1 MVSYLRAIAPSS
13 LTYNVGTMSSLARL
27 DTLFGPQLP
36 GHFDFTLCF
45 EHVMLWL
52 VPAGIV
58 ILATPLYFNKAVRAQ
73 RQVQPGI
80 LLWVKLACVLA
91 LVAIQ
96 ASNIALW
103 HKTEYFHS
111 EVTVAASAMSLAAS
125 ICTFGIVAITHTYAL
140 QPSAFLSVFF
150 SITMLFDIAMTRSYF
165 LRGSLSA
172 IAVSQVCV
180 VILKL
185 MLIVLEEVPKRGL
198 YRSQYMRSAVSA
210 ETASGFWN
218 RSLFLWLNPLLYF
231 GWFHTLTA
239 DNLPNIADELLSE
252 KLFDQFVPYW
262 AQVSK
267 ISKRALAIALF
278 RTLTWQLIQV
288 LLPRLAFIGATIAQ
302 PFLLLRTVQ
311 AVSTGN
317 VDRSTAGGLIGAT
330 ALIYCGLAVRNNTRE
345 KRIVSILTIALLNL
359 QITRALYE
367 HWEYRVITST
377 RGILVVAIYDKLLRL
392 RSEDLENS
400 AALTLMSTDVEGSGQ
415 IVQLAYESW
424 SCVIQLG
431 LGIWFLYRFIGPAC
445 FLIVVPVFATFVGSI
460 IAGKMIATTRTA
472 TNAET
477 QKRVAATSNIL
488 AQMKSVKGM
497 GLSSALSAC
506 IEEKRKLEINTAMRE
521 RYSVLWVFGFGAIN
535 YTVTPAIVIAGAYF
549 WTRADNPMSVA
560 ELFTVIAI
568 LSLSTGPLISLFRSI
583 NGWAA
588 GFASIGRIFDYLV
601 QEELQDP
608 RDTPKGVDVPAST
621 EKVSSSPPRSP
632 FAVQLN
638 CVSVT
643 SPTTGPVL
651 KDVTLAIPWGS
662 LCMVW
667 GPISCGKSTFL
678 KLLLGEVTLNSGS
691 IAVGSKIIAYCSQ
704 ECWIPNCTVRQ
715 AIIGQLKFNESR
727 YREIVRACTLDV
739 DLAELPDGDQTQT
752 GSGGCNLSGG
762 QRQRLSLARAA
773 YAQEQIMVVDDI
785 FSSVDPETAAAIFG
799 NLFGPEGMVRQWNCT
814 VIMSTNRLELLDYA
828 NQVYQFGKNGRV
840 ELQSDD
846 WEAASVASDRS
857 GHASNAEDEDDGQ
870 QHAVRNEDTEPP
882 QIKVK
887 DEENEGEYLRN
898 VKAGDLSLYSYFLS
912 SAGIFPILGWTLL
925 AMIAAVGEWA
935 PVIFLRIWYGRN
947 PSNPYYFIGYAGCAM
962 FCVIFNITSSAFYF
976 TFVYKKITKEIHR
989 KLLLATM
996 GATPQYLN
1004 ETDSGVLLNRFS
1016 QDISLITRR
1025 LSLLAN
1031 QFMFL
1036 TFTTLLEIA
1045 IIAAGSVYSM
1055 PVMLL
1060 LTVVLFLT
1068 QLYYLRTSRQLRQL
1082 ELESSSAIFTHF
1094 TESNEGIHHIRSF
1107 NWQESYR
1114 QKLYAKLDRSQKPTY
1129 LLYCIQRWLTLS
1141 MDIMSAVASI
1151 VLIGVVTT
1159 LPGKT
1164 SNAAVGLA
1172 MLSLMGFSGTATVY
1186 VQLWTSFETALGAVR
1201 RIKQFVMSTP
1211 QEQDALSGPSPPIN
1225 WPSAGKIDF
1234 NTLTATYR
1242 TTDGGEHKAID
1253 NATVTIRA
1261 GHKIGIMG
1269 RTGSGKSTV
1278 LSAMLRLVNCTGS
1291 ISIDGHDIRMVPREF
1306 LRSKI
1311 TTITQDGLR
1320 LKASL
1325 RFNLFPFE
1333 SEKPSDD
1340 DMIGV
1345 LQDVQLWTHVHL
1357 NGGLDADYS
1366 SMRFSS
1372 GQKQLMFLARGI
1384 LHQAKTGNKI
1394 VMIDEVTSSLA
1405 LDTEDDIQ
1413 ALIDECFEGCTII
1426 LVSHRM
1432 ESFNTVD
1439 GVLKFDSGRLCNV
1452 LRRRS
1457 NGDLVEVKDV

>member
-1 MVSYLRAIAPSS
+1 MTR
-13 LTYNVGTMSSLARL
+13 GTLNALAAL
-27 DTLFGPQLP
+27 QFCVVVLK
-36 GHFDFTLCF
+36 
-45 EHVMLWL
+45 L
-52 VPAGIV
+52 VLI
-58 ILATPLYFNKAVRAQ
+58 ILA
-73 RQVQPGI
+73 
-80 LLWVKLACVLA
+80 
-91 LVAIQ
+91 
-96 ASNIALW
+96 
-103 HKTEYFHS
+103 
-111 EVTVAASAMSLAAS
+111 
-125 ICTFGIVAITHTYAL
+125 
-140 QPSAFLSVFF
+140 
-150 SITMLFDIAMTRSYF
+150 
-165 LRGSLSA
+165 
-172 IAVSQVCV
+172 
-180 VILKL
+180 
-185 MLIVLEEVPKRGL
+185 EVPKRGL
-198 YRSQYMRSAVSA
+198 YRSQLRRSAVSA
-210 ETASGFWN
+210 ETASGFWK
-218 RSLFLWLNPLLYF
+218 RSLFLWLNPISYH

-239 DNLPNIADELLSE
+239 DNLPNIADELRSE

-267 ISKRALAIALF
+267 TSKRALTIALF
-278 RTLTWQLIQV
+278 RALTWELIQV

-311 AVSTGN
+311 V
-317 VDRSTAGGLIGAT
+317 
-330 ALIYCGLAVRNNTRE
+330 
-345 KRIVSILTIALLNL
+345 
-359 QITRALYE
+359 ITRALYE

-377 RGILVVAIYDKLLRL
+377 RGILVVAIYNKLLRL

-400 AALTLMSTDVEGSGQ
+400 VAHTLMSMDVEGSGQ
-415 IVQLAYESW
+415 VVQLAYESW

-445 FLIVVPVFATFVGSI
+445 FLILIPIFV
-460 IAGKMIATTRTA
+460 
-472 TNAET
+472 
-477 QKRVAATSNIL
+477 
-488 AQMKSVKGM
+488 KSVKGM
-497 GLSSALSAC
+497 GLSSALSAY
-506 IEEKRKLEINTAMRE
+506 IEGKRKLEIDTAMRE

-568 LSLSTGPLISLFRSI
+568 LSLCTGPLICLFRSI

-588 GFASIGRIFDYLV
+588 GFASLGRIYDYLV

-608 RDTPKGVDVPAST
+608 RDTPKGVDAPVST
-621 EKVSSSPPRSP
+621 AKVSSSPFRSP

-651 KDVTLAIPWGS
+651 KEVTLAIPWGS
-662 LCMVW
+662 LSMVW

-691 IAVGSKIIAYCSQ
+691 IAVGSKIIAYCGQ
-704 ECWIPNCTVRQ
+704 ECWIPNCTVQQ

-727 YREIVRACTLDV
+727 YREVVRACALDV

-752 GSGGCNLSGG
+752 GSGGCNLRGG

-828 NQVYQFGKNGRV
+828 NQVYQFDKNGRV

-857 GHASNAEDEDDGQ
+857 GHASNDEDEDDGQ

-882 QIKVK
+882 QIKAK
-887 DEENEGEYLRN
+887 NEENESEPLRN
-898 VKAGDLSLYSYFLS
+898 VKTGNLALYSYFLS

-925 AMIAAVGEWA
+925 VMIAAVGEWS
-935 PVIFLRIWYGRN
+935 PVIFLRIWYGRD
-947 PSNPYYFIGYAGCAM
+947 PRNPYYFVGYAGCAI
-962 FCVIFNITSSAFYF
+962 FCVIFNISSSAFYF

-1004 ETDSGVLLNRFS
+1004 ETDSGVLLH
-1016 QDISLITRR
+1016 
-1025 LSLLAN
+1025 
-1031 QFMFL
+1031 
-1036 TFTTLLEIA
+1036 
-1045 IIAAGSVYSM
+1045 
-1055 PVMLL
+1055 
-1060 LTVVLFLT
+1060 
-1068 QLYYLRTSRQLRQL
+1068 RQLRQL

-1094 TESNEGIHHIRSF
+1094 TESNDGIHHIRSF

-1186 VQLWTSFETALGAVR
+1186 VQLWTSFETAFGAVR

-1234 NTLTATYR
+1234 NALTATYR

-1278 LSAMLRLVNCTGS
+1278 LSAMLRLVDCTGS
-1291 ISIDGHDIRMVPREF
+1291 ISIDGHDIRRVPHEF

-1325 RFNLFPFE
+1325 RFNLFPFD
-1333 SEKPSDD
+1333 SEKPSDE
-1340 DMIGV
+1340 DMIGT
-1345 LQDVQLWTHVHL
+1345 LQDVQLWTHVRL

-1372 GQKQLMFLARGI
+1372 GQKQLMFLARAI

-1413 ALIDECFEGCTII
+1413 ALIDESFEGCTII

-1457 NGDLVEVKDV
+1457 NGDLVEVKDL

>member
-1 MVSYLRAIAPSS
+1 MP
-13 LTYNVGTMSSLARL
+13 SLARL

-36 GHFDFTLCF
+36 GHFDFILF
-45 EHVMLWL
+45 VEHVMLWL

-80 LLWVKLACVLA
+80 LLWVKLACALA
-91 LVAIQ
+91 LVVIQ
-96 ASNIALW
+96 ASNIVLW
-103 HKTEYFHS
+103 HKTDYFHS
-111 EVTVAASAMSLAAS
+111 EVTVAASAMSLVAS
-125 ICTFGIVAITHTYAL
+125 ICTFAIVAIAHTYSL

-150 SITMLFDIAMTRSYF
+150 SITMLFDITMTRGTPNTLAALQF
-165 LRGSLSA
+165 
-172 IAVSQVCV
+172 CV
-180 VILKL
+180 VVLKL
-185 MLIVLEEVPKRGL
+185 VLIILAEVPKRGL
-198 YRSQYMRSAVSA
+198 YRSQLMRSAVSA
-210 ETASGFWN
+210 ETASGFWK
-218 RSLFLWLNPLLYF
+218 RSLFLWLNPLSYH
-231 GWFHTLTA
+231 GWFHDLTA
-239 DNLPNIADELLSE
+239 DNLPNIADELRSE

-267 ISKRALAIALF
+267 NSKRALTIALS
-278 RTLTWQLIQV
+278 RALTWELIQV

-311 AVSTGN
+311 VVSSGN

-330 ALIYCGLAVRNNTRE
+330 ALIYCGLA
-345 KRIVSILTIALLNL
+345 
-359 QITRALYE
+359 ITRALYE

-377 RGILVVAIYDKLLRL
+377 RGILVVAIYNKLLRL

-400 AALTLMSTDVEGSGQ
+400 AAHTLMSMDVEGSGQ
-415 IVQLAYESW
+415 VVQLAYESW

-431 LGIWFLYRFIGPAC
+431 LGIWSLYRFIGPAC
-445 FLIVVPVFATFVGSI
+445 FLILVPIFATFVGSI
-460 IAGKMIATTRTA
+460 ITGKIIATTRTA

-497 GLSSALSAC
+497 GLSSALSAY
-506 IEEKRKLEINTAMRE
+506 IEGKRKLEIDTAMRE

-568 LSLSTGPLISLFRSI
+568 LSLCTGPLISLFRSI

-588 GFASIGRIFDYLV
+588 GFASLGRIYDYLV
-601 QEELQDP
+601 QEELQDF
-608 RDTPKGVDVPAST
+608 RDTPKGVNAPVST
-621 EKVSSSPPRSP
+621 AKVSSSPFRSP

-651 KDVTLAIPWGS
+651 KEVTLAIPWGS
-662 LCMVW
+662 LSMVW

-704 ECWIPNCTVRQ
+704 ECWIPNCTVQQ

-727 YREIVRACTLDV
+727 YREVVRACALDV

-752 GSGGCNLSGG
+752 GSGGCNLRGG
-762 QRQRLSLARAA
+762 QRQRLSLARVA

-799 NLFGPEGMVRQWNCT
+799 NLFGLEGMVRQWNCT

-828 NQVYQFGKNGRV
+828 NQVYQFDKNGRV

-857 GHASNAEDEDDGQ
+857 GHASNDEDEDDGQ

-882 QIKVK
+882 QIKAK
-887 DEENEGEYLRN
+887 DEENEGEPLRN
-898 VKAGDLSLYSYFLS
+898 VKTGDLSLYSYFLS

-925 AMIAAVGEWA
+925 VMIAAVGEWS
-935 PVIFLRIWYGRN
+935 PV
-947 PSNPYYFIGYAGCAM
+947 
-962 FCVIFNITSSAFYF
+962 
-976 TFVYKKITKEIHR
+976 H
-989 KLLLATM
+989 
-996 GATPQYLN
+996 
-1004 ETDSGVLLNRFS
+1004 VL
-1016 QDISLITRR
+1016 
-1025 LSLLAN
+1025 
-1031 QFMFL
+1031 
-1036 TFTTLLEIA
+1036 
-1045 IIAAGSVYSM
+1045 
-1055 PVMLL
+1055 
-1060 LTVVLFLT
+1060 
-1068 QLYYLRTSRQLRQL
+1068 QLRQL
-1082 ELESSSAIFTHF
+1082 EVESSSAIFTHF
-1094 TESNEGIHHIRSF
+1094 TETNDGIHHIRSF

-1186 VQLWTSFETALGAVR
+1186 VQLWTSFETAFGAVR

-1234 NTLTATYR
+1234 NALTATYR

-1278 LSAMLRLVNCTGS
+1278 LSAMLRLVDCTGS
-1291 ISIDGHDIRMVPREF
+1291 ISIDGHDIRRVPHEF

-1325 RFNLFPFE
+1325 RFNLFPFD
-1333 SEKPSDD
+1333 SEKPSDE
-1340 DMIGV
+1340 DMIGT
-1345 LQDVQLWTHVHL
+1345 LQDVQLWTHVRL

-1439 GVLKFDSGRLCNV
+1439 GVLKFDSDIKADNIMFSIKDLSVFTEFEEEEMNNPCPRKEIWDIFEGKQLFYAVDPEHKAYRRRAHLAEITALLGPPPKDILTRGRLASKFFSDQSTYAAGID
-1452 LRRRS
+1452 LPISTSLEEQETLLTGDDKKQFLEFMRKMLQWSPEQRS
-1457 NGDLVEVKDV
+1457 TAKELFQDAWLQERS

>member
-1 MVSYLRAIAPSS
+1 
-13 LTYNVGTMSSLARL
+13 MSSLARL

-36 GHFDFTLCF
+36 GHFDFILF
-45 EHVMLWL
+45 VEHVMLWL

-80 LLWVKLACVLA
+80 LLWVKLACALA
-91 LVAIQ
+91 LVVIQ
-96 ASNIALW
+96 AGNIVLW
-103 HKTEYFHS
+103 HKTDYFHS
-111 EVTVAASAMSLAAS
+111 EVTVAASAMSLVAS
-125 ICTFGIVAITHTYAL
+125 ICTFAIVAIAHTYSL

-150 SITMLFDIAMTRSYF
+150 SMTMLFDITMTRGTPNTLAALQS
-165 LRGSLSA
+165 
-172 IAVSQVCV
+172 CV
-180 VILKL
+180 VVLKL
-185 MLIVLEEVPKRGL
+185 VLIILAEVPKRGL
-198 YRSQYMRSAVSA
+198 YRSQLMRSAVSA
-210 ETASGFWN
+210 ETASSFWK
-218 RSLFLWLNPLLYF
+218 RSLFLWLNPISYH

-239 DNLPNIADELLSE
+239 DNLPNIADELRSE
-252 KLFDQFVPYW
+252 KLFDQFVPCW

-267 ISKRALAIALF
+267 TSKHALTIALF
-278 RTLTWQLIQV
+278 RALTWELIQV

-311 AVSTGN
+311 VVSSGN

-330 ALIYCGLAVRNNTRE
+330 ALIYCGLA
-345 KRIVSILTIALLNL
+345 
-359 QITRALYE
+359 ITRALYE

-377 RGILVVAIYDKLLRL
+377 RGILVVAIYNKLLRL
-392 RSEDLENS
+392 RNEDLENS
-400 AALTLMSTDVEGSGQ
+400 AAHTLMSMDVEGSGQ
-415 IVQLAYESW
+415 VVQLAYESW

-445 FLIVVPVFATFVGSI
+445 FLILIPIF
-460 IAGKMIATTRTA
+460 
-472 TNAET
+472 ET

-497 GLSSALSAC
+497 GLSSALSAY
-506 IEEKRKLEINTAMRE
+506 IEGKRKLEIDIAMRE

-568 LSLSTGPLISLFRSI
+568 LSLCTGPLICLFRSI

-588 GFASIGRIFDYLV
+588 GFASLGRIYDYLV

-608 RDTPKGVDVPAST
+608 RDTPKGVDAPVST
-621 EKVSSSPPRSP
+621 AKVSSSPFRSP
-632 FAVQLN
+632 LAVQLN

-651 KDVTLAIPWGS
+651 KEVTLAIPWGS
-662 LCMVW
+662 LSMVW

-704 ECWIPNCTVRQ
+704 ECWIPNCTVQQ
-715 AIIGQLKFNESR
+715 AIIGQLNFNESR
-727 YREIVRACTLDV
+727 YREVVRACALDV

-752 GSGGCNLSGG
+752 GSGGCNLRGG

-799 NLFGPEGMVRQWNCT
+799 NLFGLEGMVRQWNCT

-828 NQVYQFGKNGRV
+828 NQVYQFDKNGRV

-846 WEAASVASDRS
+846 WEAASVASDGS
-857 GHASNAEDEDDGQ
+857 GHASNDEDEDDGQ

-882 QIKVK
+882 QIKAK
-887 DEENEGEYLRN
+887 DEENEGEPLRN
-898 VKAGDLSLYSYFLS
+898 VKTGDLSLYSYFLS

-925 AMIAAVGEWA
+925 VMIAAVGEWS
-935 PVIFLRIWYGRN
+935 PVIFLRIWYGRD
-947 PSNPYYFIGYAGCAM
+947 PRNPYYFVGYAGCAI
-962 FCVIFNITSSAFYF
+962 FCVIFNISSSAFYF

-989 KLLLATM
+989 KLLLVTM
-996 GATPQYLN
+996 GISMKPTPGFCSIAVAT
-1004 ETDSGVLLNRFS
+1004 DDVGVNLAAVTFS
-1016 QDISLITRR
+1016 
-1025 LSLLAN
+1025 
-1031 QFMFL
+1031 
-1036 TFTTLLEIA
+1036 TLLEVA

-1055 PVMLL
+1055 PIMLL

-1094 TESNEGIHHIRSF
+1094 TESNDGIHHIRSF

-1114 QKLYAKLDRSQKPTY
+1114 QKLYARLDRSQKPTY

-1186 VQLWTSFETALGAVR
+1186 VQLWTSFETAFGAVR
-1201 RIKQFVMSTP
+1201 RIKQFVLSTP

-1234 NTLTATYR
+1234 NALTATYR
-1242 TTDGGEHKAID
+1242 TTDGGEHKAIA

-1278 LSAMLRLVNCTGS
+1278 LSAMLRLVDCTGS
-1291 ISIDGHDIRMVPREF
+1291 ISIDGHDIRRVPHEF

-1325 RFNLFPFE
+1325 RFNLFPFD

-1340 DMIGV
+1340 DMIGT
-1345 LQDVQLWTHVHL
+1345 LQDVKLWTHVRL

-1372 GQKQLMFLARGI
+1372 GQKQLMFLARAI

-1457 NGDLVEVKDV
+1457 NGDLVEVKHL

>member
-1 MVSYLRAIAPSS
+1 
-13 LTYNVGTMSSLARL
+13 MSSLASL

-36 GHFDFTLCF
+36 GHFDFILF
-45 EHVMLWL
+45 VEHVMLWL
-52 VPAGIV
+52 VPAGVV

-80 LLWVKLACVLA
+80 LLWVKLACALA

-96 ASNIALW
+96 ASNIVLW
-103 HKTEYFHS
+103 HKKDYFHS
-111 EVTVAASAMSLAAS
+111 EVTVAASAMSLVAS
-125 ICTFGIVAITHTYAL
+125 ICTFAIVAIAHTYSL
-140 QPSAFLSVFF
+140 QPSALLSGFF
-150 SITMLFDIAMTRSYF
+150 SITMLFDITMTRGTLNALAALQF
-165 LRGSLSA
+165 
-172 IAVSQVCV
+172 CV
-180 VILKL
+180 VVLKL
-185 MLIVLEEVPKRGL
+185 VLIILAEVPKRGL
-198 YRSQYMRSAVSA
+198 YRSQLRRSAVSA
-210 ETASGFWN
+210 ETASGFWK
-218 RSLFLWLNPLLYF
+218 RSLFLWLNPISYH

-239 DNLPNIADELLSE
+239 DNLPNIADELRSE

-267 ISKRALAIALF
+267 TSKRALTIALF
-278 RTLTWQLIQV
+278 RALTWELIQV

-311 AVSTGN
+311 VVSSGN

-330 ALIYCGLAVRNNTRE
+330 ALIYCGLA
-345 KRIVSILTIALLNL
+345 
-359 QITRALYE
+359 ITRALYE

-377 RGILVVAIYDKLLRL
+377 RGILVVAIYNKLLRL
-392 RSEDLENS
+392 RSEYLENS
-400 AALTLMSTDVEGSGQ
+400 VAHTLMSMDVEGSGQ
-415 IVQLAYESW
+415 VVQLAYESW

-445 FLIVVPVFATFVGSI
+445 FLILIPIFATFVGSI
-460 IAGKMIATTRTA
+460 ITGKIIATTRTA

-488 AQMKSVKGM
+488 AQVKSVKGM
-497 GLSSALSAC
+497 GLSSALSAY
-506 IEEKRKLEINTAMRE
+506 IEGKRKLEIDTAMRE

-568 LSLSTGPLISLFRSI
+568 LSLCTGPLICLFRSI

-588 GFASIGRIFDYLV
+588 GFASLGRIYDYLV

-608 RDTPKGVDVPAST
+608 RDTPKGVDAPVST
-621 EKVSSSPPRSP
+621 AKVSSSPFRSP

-651 KDVTLAIPWGS
+651 KEVTLAIPWGS
-662 LCMVW
+662 LSMVW

-704 ECWIPNCTVRQ
+704 ECWIPNCTVQQ

-727 YREIVRACTLDV
+727 YREVVRACALDV

-752 GSGGCNLSGG
+752 GSGGCNLRGG

-828 NQVYQFGKNGRV
+828 NQVYQFDKNGRV

-857 GHASNAEDEDDGQ
+857 GHASNDEDEDDGQ

-882 QIKVK
+882 QIKAK
-887 DEENEGEYLRN
+887 NEENEGEPLRN
-898 VKAGDLSLYSYFLS
+898 VKTGDLALYSYFLS

-925 AMIAAVGEWA
+925 VMIAAVGEWS
-935 PVIFLRIWYGRN
+935 PVIFLRIWYGRD
-947 PSNPYYFIGYAGCAM
+947 PRNPYYFVGYAGCAI
-962 FCVIFNITSSAFYF
+962 FCVIFNISSSAFYF

-1004 ETDSGVLLNRFS
+1004 ETDSGVLLH
-1016 QDISLITRR
+1016 
-1025 LSLLAN
+1025 
-1031 QFMFL
+1031 
-1036 TFTTLLEIA
+1036 
-1045 IIAAGSVYSM
+1045 
-1055 PVMLL
+1055 
-1060 LTVVLFLT
+1060 
-1068 QLYYLRTSRQLRQL
+1068 RQLRQL

-1094 TESNEGIHHIRSF
+1094 TESNDGIHHIRSF

-1186 VQLWTSFETALGAVR
+1186 VQLWTSFETAFGAVR

-1234 NTLTATYR
+1234 NALTATYR

-1278 LSAMLRLVNCTGS
+1278 LSAMLRLVDCTGS
-1291 ISIDGHDIRMVPREF
+1291 ISIDGHDIRRVPHEF

-1325 RFNLFPFE
+1325 RFNLFPFD
-1333 SEKPSDD
+1333 SEKPSDE
-1340 DMIGV
+1340 DMIGT
-1345 LQDVQLWTHVHL
+1345 LQDVQLWTHVRL

-1372 GQKQLMFLARGI
+1372 GQKQLMFLARAI

-1413 ALIDECFEGCTII
+1413 ALIDESFEGCTII

-1457 NGDLVEVKDV
+1457 NGDLVEVKDL

>member
-1 MVSYLRAIAPSS
+1 
-13 LTYNVGTMSSLARL
+13 MSSLARL

-36 GHFDFTLCF
+36 GHFDFTLFF

-52 VPAGIV
+52 VPASIV
-58 ILATPLYFNKAVRAQ
+58 ILATPLYLNKAVRAQ

-80 LLWVKLACVLA
+80 LLWGKLACALA

-103 HKTEYFHS
+103 HKTEYFRS
-111 EVTVAASAMSLAAS
+111 EVTVTASAMSLVAS
-125 ICTFGIVAITHTYAL
+125 ICTFAIVAITHTYSL

-172 IAVSQVCV
+172 IAVLQVCV
-180 VILKL
+180 VVLKL
-185 MLIVLEEVPKRGL
+185 VLIILEEVPKRGL
-198 YRSQYMRSAVSA
+198 YRSQHMRSAVSA

-239 DNLPNIADELLSE
+239 DNLPNIADELRSE

-267 ISKRALAIALF
+267 TSKRALAMALF
-278 RTLTWQLIQV
+278 RALTWQLIQV

-311 AVSTGN
+311 AVSAGN

-330 ALIYCGLAVRNNTRE
+330 ALIYCGLA
-345 KRIVSILTIALLNL
+345 
-359 QITRALYE
+359 ITRALYE

-415 IVQLAYESW
+415 VVQLGYESW

-445 FLIVVPVFATFVGSI
+445 FLIVVPIF
-460 IAGKMIATTRTA
+460 
-472 TNAET
+472 ET

-497 GLSSALSAC
+497 GLSSALSAY
-506 IEEKRKLEINTAMRE
+506 IEGKRKLEINTAMRE

-549 WTRADNPMSVA
+549 WTRAENPMSVA

-568 LSLSTGPLISLFRSI
+568 LSLCTGPLISLFRSI

-588 GFASIGRIFDYLV
+588 GFASIGRIYDYLV

-608 RDTPKGVDVPAST
+608 RDTPKAVDIPVST
-621 EKVSSSPPRSP
+621 EKVSSSPLRSP
-632 FAVQLN
+632 YAVQLD

-651 KDVTLAIPWGS
+651 KEVTLAIPWGS

-691 IAVGSKIIAYCSQ
+691 IAVGSKHIAYCSQ
-704 ECWIPNCTVRQ
+704 ECWIPNCTVQ
-715 AIIGQLKFNESR
+715 QTIVGQLKFNESR
-727 YREIVRACTLDV
+727 YREVVRACTLDV

-773 YAQEQIMVVDDI
+773 YAQEQIMVVDDV
-785 FSSVDPETAAAIFG
+785 FSSVDPETAVAIFG
-799 NLFGPEGMVRQWNCT
+799 NLFGPGGMVRQWNCT

-828 NQVYQFGKNGRV
+828 NQVYQFGKNGKV

-846 WEAASVASDRS
+846 WEAESVASDSS
-857 GHASNAEDEDDGQ
+857 GHASNDEDEDDGQ
-870 QHAVRNEDTEPP
+870 QQAVRNEDTEPP
-882 QIKVK
+882 QIKAK
-887 DEENEGEYLRN
+887 DDENEGEPLRN
-898 VKAGDLSLYSYFLS
+898 IKAGDLSLYSYFLS

-935 PVIFLRIWYGRN
+935 PVIFLRIWYGKD
-947 PSNPYYFIGYAGCAM
+947 PSNPYYFIGYAGCAI
-962 FCVIFNITSSAFYF
+962 FCVIFNISSSAFYF

-996 GATPQYLN
+996 GATPQYLS

-1025 LSLLAN
+1025 LSLLVN
-1031 QFMFL
+1031 QFMFCEYFDSSSHDVGVNL
-1036 TFTTLLEIA
+1036 AKVTFTTLLEIA

-1094 TESNEGIHHIRSF
+1094 TESNDGIHHIRSF
-1107 NWQESYR
+1107 HWQESYR
-1114 QKLYAKLDRSQKPTY
+1114 QKLYAELDRSQNPTY

-1151 VLIGVVTT
+1151 VLIGVVTS

-1186 VQLWTSFETALGAVR
+1186 IQLWTSFETALGAVR

-1211 QEQDALSGPSPPIN
+1211 QEKDALSGPSPPIN

-1234 NTLTATYR
+1234 NALTATYR

-1261 GHKIGIMG
+1261 GHKMGIMG

-1278 LSAMLRLVNCTGS
+1278 LSAILRLVDCTGS

-1333 SEKPSDD
+1333 GEKPSDD
-1340 DMIGV
+1340 DMIGI

-1366 SMRFSS
+1366 RMRFSS

-1384 LHQAKTGNKI
+1384 LHQAKTNNKI

-1413 ALIDECFEGCTII
+1413 GLIDECFAGCTII

-1439 GVLKFDSGRLCNV
+1439 GVLKFDSVSKTSKRALWDIFEGKQLFYAV
-1452 LRRRS
+1452 DPEHKAYRRRAHLS
-1457 NGDLVEVKDV
+1457 EIVALLGPPPKDLLLGAAA